1 MRAPHITYELVNDI
15 VKQEIYM
22 TEKKIEAVKEEKKRL
37 NFKYLRD
44 KDAQLVTGKF
54 IFHEVPGGAMEFS
67 YKAYKG
73 EQVEKYNFKDN
84 EVVSPV
90 ALFEKKLIPSANLP
104 VKILGKEKLTVKVK
118 FEKVKMSAGLNDQ
131 IK

>member
-1 MRAPHITYELVNDI
+1 
-15 VKQEIYM
+15 M

-84 EVVSPV
+84 EVYKVPFGIAKHLNTNGWYPIYKDSITTSGAPFTV
-90 ALFEKKLIPSANLP
+90 IAEKKRRFSFQSLEFMDIADLNPTP
-104 VKILGKEKLTVKVK
+104 HILEVIT
-118 FEKVKMSAGLNDQ
+118 N
-131 IK
+131 